1 MKTEQTTSVSRFLPV
16 GFSSTYDENWVS
28 PEVEEVTDP
37 EPDPDPEPKTKR
49 ILSSWFDQHW
59 EWWGFEEAARVCGA
73 KTDDERLVVAE
84 TLVAAGAAPSKVA
97 EESGFPLGA
106 VSATAA
112 NTLSRAIRHLDNL
125 TDEEYADPEQQ
136 LDLAELIAD
145 NLKLPHDKDSTAPWT
160 ILGWPRDAVVY
171 LILSHG
177 AMGVRILCERLGISI
192 ETALEE
198 YASGMDYVRSR
209 R

>member
-1 MKTEQTTSVSRFLPV
+1 MTHTSRFLPV

-37 EPDPDPEPKTKR
+37 EPDPEPEPDPKPKR

-97 EESGFPLGA
+97 EESGFPLGV
-106 VSATAA
+106 VSAKAA
-112 NTLSRAIRHLDNL
+112 NTLSRATRHLDNI
-125 TDEEYADPEQQ
+125 YSKSPDPGGR
-136 LDLAELIAD
+136 LNLAELMAEELMNIDA
-145 NLKLPHDKDSTAPWT
+145 KDSTARWT
-160 ILGWPRDAVVY
+160 ILGWPRHAVVY

-177 AMGVRILCERLGISI
+177 TMSIRFLCARLGISV
-192 ETALEE
+192 ETALRA